1 LSGIVRRV
9 RRFFLP
15 GEEEAFTR
23 IGELAGLG
31 EEALTLLVKILSAP
45 RNGNG
50 LTEVSFCTEK
60 ISALEKDGDL
70 LTQALEEKLGRGSIS
85 ALLMNEFDRL
95 LDSVDNVLDG
105 AHALS
110 RQLRR
115 VTKHP
120 LREAREV
127 EDGIR
132 KGQVELIQIGLKQ
145 LRMLRELL
153 GIAGKDITKALSL
166 AQEIERLEETGDDVK
181 DQMLDEI
188 YGSWEKLDYA
198 SFHNYIETTIEADD
212 ILDECEDASDLVV
225 TIMNSLGA

>member
-1 LSGIVRRV
+1 LSGIVRHV
-9 RRFFLP
+9 KRFFLP
-15 GEEEAFTR
+15 GEEEAFTK

-31 EEALTLLVKILSAP
+31 EEALTLLVKILSSP
-45 RNGNG
+45 RNGNS
-50 LTEVSFCTEK
+50 LTEVSFYTEK

-70 LTQALEEKLGRGSIS
+70 LTQALEEELGRGSIS
-85 ALLMNEFDRL
+85 ALQLNEFDRL

-120 LREAREV
+120 LGEAKEV

-132 KGQVELIQIGLKQ
+132 KGQVELVQIGLKQ
-145 LRMLRELL
+145 LQMLRELL
-153 GIAGKDITKALSL
+153 NIAGKDMSKALSL
-166 AQEIERLEETGDDVK
+166 AREIEGLEEIGDDVK

-188 YGSWEKLDYA
+188 YGSWEKMDYA
-198 SFHNYIETTIEADD
+198 SFHNFIETTIEADD
-212 ILDECEDASDLVV
+212 ILDECENASDLVV
-225 TIMNSLGA
+225 TIMKSLGA

>member
-1 LSGIVRRV
+1 LASIVRRV
-9 RRFFLP
+9 RQVFLP

-23 IGELAGLG
+23 IGELAALG

-145 LRMLRELL
+145 LHMLRELL
-153 GIAGKDITKALSL
+153 QTAGKDNEKALSL
-166 AQEIERLEETGDDVK
+166 AREIEKLEETGDDIK
-181 DQMLDEI
+181 DQMLDQI

-198 SFHNYIETTIEADD
+198 SFHNHIETTIEADD

-225 TIMNSLGA
+225 TIMKSLGA